1 MAKSKHAVNGRD
13 SSGKRLGVKVSA
25 GQCVPA
31 GMILVR
37 QRGSR
42 IFPGR
47 NVGVGSDET
56 IFARISGI
64 VKFEYIKH
72 GRKQISLYPPIP
84 KLPQTEKICQ

>member
-1 MAKSKHAVNGRD
+1 MAKTKHAVNGRD

-31 GMILVR
+31 GKILIR

-47 NVGVGSDET
+47 NVGMGSDET
-56 IFARISGI
+56 IFAKISGI
-64 VKFEYIKH
+64 VKFEFVK
-72 GRKQISLYPPIP
+72 GGKKQISLYPPESVVKQP
-84 KLPQTEKICQ
+84 V